1 MHSKVI
7 LYLSLIFIQTFTN
20 CDRKFQW
27 LTIGD
32 SITQQDGKAYLAGVH
47 KGNKAI
53 GYQTIIG
60 KQIDSLR
67 IFNEG
72 YRGLT
77 LTAGKRSLFPKVI
90 NLDFEKFDLVSI
102 FCGTN
107 DFKLN
112 MEIGDLNNQN
122 LDKTTFF
129 GAYNSLIQKIKQK
142 KPSVQIVLITPL
154 QRNKDNYSSFTQN
167 TKNYKLDDYVNAIY
181 AIGLLHD
188 LKIVDL
194 YNDPDF
200 TFERLDELTYDGLH
214 PNDLGYKIIGERIL
228 DEVFKD

>member
-1 MHSKVI
+1 
-7 LYLSLIFIQTFTN
+7 
-20 CDRKFQW
+20 
-27 LTIGD
+27 
-32 SITQQDGKAYLAGVH
+32 KAYLAGVH